1 MLATESCLRLLI
13 RQAIDGNP
21 DPTEQEVSCLVP
33 HQPLALAKEW
43 KRSPEKVIAAL
54 SRPQKAR
61 NPEKKPPTEA
71 P

>member
-54 SRPQKAR
+54 SRPQKA
-61 NPEKKPPTEA
+61 
-71 P
+71 